1 MDLGSGDGR
10 IVSKIKIFEFF
21 FFPPVKFF
29 FFFFYCGHFFL
40 TLKVLEAHQQGF
52 SPAVGYELNPWLV
65 RLARFHAWRAGHQKN
80 VSYRREDLWKV

>member
-10 IVSKIKIFEFF
+10 IVSKIKIFG
-21 FFPPVKFF
+21 FF
-29 FFFFYCGHFFL
+29 FFFEIFFFFFTVVIFFPL
-40 TLKVLEAHQQGF
+40 NLKVLEAHQRGF